1 MPGRLH
7 EDRTEETLQV
17 SRHFLWSW
25 PVDAARPADEKRRYG
40 PALATASHGRLATS
54 EGRAVEVGI
63 GPWDMLALVKGV
75 WTRLLC
81 LLTGANGRA
90 PVSSHIRV
98 RTLHQGITVSVEDQ
112 YGVDRCRSL
121 RERAALPLR
130 VRRIS
135 EPTPRLL
142 APVFDVY
149 PSWIALTSY
158 GMPGMGGP
166 RCLTQWGWGRRRR
179 RLTHLLILSYCS
191 QRKEFATNI

>member
-40 PALATASHGRLATS
+40 SALATASHGRLATS

-149 PSWIALTSY
+149 PSWNRFNELRYAWH
-158 GMPGMGGP
+158 GGSP
-166 RCLTQWGWGRRRR
+166 LFNTVGLG
-179 RLTHLLILSYCS
+179 
-191 QRKEFATNI
+191 